1 MTNTPKPNQ
10 AIITS
15 RYWLVLSIVS
25 GVVALL
31 PLAVVLVNF
40 AANPSSNPFD
50 ESGYGA
56 ALGGAAPLLQ
66 ATETERQDP
75 PGAGEGPERPV
86 GRQYPAV
93 ERHGD
98 HG

>member
-1 MTNTPKPNQ
+1 MSTKSKAP
-10 AIITS
+10 IITS

-50 ESGYGA
+50 ETGYGA
-56 ALGGAAPLLQ
+56 AIWGLFISVPTGGIIFAVGALVAVAIDWIAAL
-66 ATETERQDP
+66 R
-75 PGAGEGPERPV
+75 RN
-86 GRQYPAV
+86 RS
-93 ERHGD
+93 R
-98 HG
+98 

>member
-1 MTNTPKPNQ
+1 MTNTPKAQ
-10 AIITS
+10 ASIITS
-15 RYWLVLSIVS
+15 GYWIVLSIIS

-56 ALGGAAPLLQ
+56 AIWGLFISVPTGGIIFAVGALG
-66 ATETERQDP
+66 
-75 PGAGEGPERPV
+75 
-86 GRQYPAV
+86 AV
-93 ERHGD
+93 AIEWVVALRRNRSR
-98 HG
+98 

>member
-56 ALGGAAPLLQ
+56 ALWGFFISVPTGGIIFAV
-66 ATETERQDP
+66 
-75 PGAGEGPERPV
+75 GALG
-86 GRQYPAV
+86 AV
-93 ERHGD
+93 AIEWVVAFRRNRSR
-98 HG
+98 

>member
-1 MTNTPKPNQ
+1 MSSKPKAP
-10 AIITS
+10 IITS
-15 RYWLVLSIVS
+15 RYWIVLSIVS

-56 ALGGAAPLLQ
+56 AIWGLFISVPTGGIIFAVGALG
-66 ATETERQDP
+66 
-75 PGAGEGPERPV
+75 
-86 GRQYPAV
+86 AV
-93 ERHGD
+93 AIEWVVALRRNRSR
-98 HG
+98 

>member
-56 ALGGAAPLLQ
+56 ALWGLLISVPTGGIIFAVGALVAVAIDWIAAL
-66 ATETERQDP
+66 R
-75 PGAGEGPERPV
+75 RN
-86 GRQYPAV
+86 RS
-93 ERHGD
+93 R
-98 HG
+98 

>member
-1 MTNTPKPNQ
+1 MSTKLKAQP
-10 AIITS
+10 AITTS

-31 PLAVVLVNF
+31 PLAVVLMNF

-56 ALGGAAPLLQ
+56 AIWGLFISVPTGGIIFAVGALG
-66 ATETERQDP
+66 
-75 PGAGEGPERPV
+75 
-86 GRQYPAV
+86 AV
-93 ERHGD
+93 AIEWVVALRRNRSR
-98 HG
+98 

>member
-56 ALGGAAPLLQ
+56 ALWGFFISVPTGGIIFAVGALVAVAIDWIAAL
-66 ATETERQDP
+66 R
-75 PGAGEGPERPV
+75 RN
-86 GRQYPAV
+86 RS
-93 ERHGD
+93 R
-98 HG
+98 

>member
-1 MTNTPKPNQ
+1 MSTKLKAQP

-31 PLAVVLVNF
+31 PLAVVLMNF

-50 ESGYGA
+50 ESSYGA
-56 ALGGAAPLLQ
+56 VIWVLFLSVPTGGIIFAVGALAAVAIEWF
-66 ATETERQDP
+66 ATRKHN
-75 PGAGEGPERPV
+75 RS
-86 GRQYPAV
+86 R
-93 ERHGD
+93 
-98 HG
+98 